1 MPERQALTRGLGWFS
16 IALGAGQIAAPN
28 AMSRLI
34 GVRPTT
40 GTRGVMRAVGV
51 REVTAGVV
59 LLARRPGFLWA
70 RVAGDAMDLALLGNV
85 LNSRSD
91 KTRAGA
97 ATAAVV
103 GVTALDV
110 AAARRTTQQGEAVEA
125 RTAITVNAPPQ
136 EVYARWRD
144 LDRLPEFMYHLES
157 VTTLGSGRS
166 HWVAKAPGGT
176 TVEWDAQITED
187 EPGRR
192 LSWRSI
198 EGSEIENSG
207 SVGFAAAP
215 RGQGTEVHVELSYTP
230 PGGALG
236 AAVAKL
242 FGEEPSQQV
251 ADDLRR
257 FKQLVETGEI
267 ARSDGSPM
275 GSRTQ
280 NQMRQRDANPP
291 EGADLERAQ
300 GEEVSA

>member
-1 MPERQALTRGLGWFS
+1 MPDRQALTRGLGWFS
-16 IALGAGQIAAPN
+16 VALGAGQLAAPN

-34 GVRPTT
+34 GVRSTN
-40 GTRGVMRAVGV
+40 GTRAVMRAVGV

-70 RVAGDAMDLALLGNV
+70 RVAGDAMDLALLGNA
-85 LNSRSD
+85 LTSRSD
-91 KTRAGA
+91 KTRARA
-97 ATAAVV
+97 AAAAVV
-103 GVTALDV
+103 GVAALDV
-110 AAARRTTQQGEAVEA
+110 AAARRNTRGDAVKA

-157 VTTLGSGRS
+157 VTTTGSGRS

-176 TVEWDAQITED
+176 TVQWDAEITED

-207 SVGFAAAP
+207 TVRFLPAP
-215 RGQGTEVHVELSYTP
+215 KGQGTEIHVELSYAP
-230 PGGALG
+230 PGGAVG

-242 FGEEPSQQV
+242 FGEEPDQQV

-280 NQMRQRDANPP
+280 NQLRQRDANPP
-291 EGADLERAQ
+291 EGADLRRAR